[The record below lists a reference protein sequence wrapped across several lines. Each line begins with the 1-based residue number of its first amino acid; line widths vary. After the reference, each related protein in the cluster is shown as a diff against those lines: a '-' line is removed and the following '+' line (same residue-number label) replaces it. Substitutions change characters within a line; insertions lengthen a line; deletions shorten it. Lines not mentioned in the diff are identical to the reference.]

1 MSNYVSYCN
10 VIDDIRN
17 FRRAERK
24 VYDDDGKLLMDKFRV
39 FDTPGRKYFK
49 VFFYFQ
55 NQDQDIPGNDTGLLA
70 PTWEVEDIN
79 DFNYYQ
85 YNSAWSYLK
94 MNNED
99 ERAEQLKSFVEL
111 LSDISSKSPWYFQE
125 VSGLDTALERK
136 VMDRDFKFDEARQK
150 ISIKCL
156 KDAVDD
162 RIGTL
167 LDLYRT
173 VTWSWMMKRE
183 VLPANLRKFDMG
195 IMIFNEPYIFRGI
208 TPKSMKKDDLGQV
221 IEENEFSAPWRSDW
235 NNENGNPRDDDEWF
249 KNGNPINLAL
259 KSSRE
264 DLMSIVDN
272 PDSNVLT
279 DGQIIL
285 QALNV
290 AKNHT
295 FADSIF
301 IKEIAKKIMGWIKK
315 DEEEPTEFHDKWNSY
330 DLIDSTNYK
339 YIEFHNCEFDYNSAK
354 SAYSTIS
361 NAEGLEP
368 EYTID
373 ILFDDCYED
382 RYDMNLCRKI
392 GDIVMWDI
400 ANNIDEY
407 DYSEDVTG
415 SFTKNNV
422 SEDAEY
428 WAIRSY
434 PKWDKPETNKWDKM
448 KEAAKEAAKEA
459 GKNALKQLASTG
471 ADWVISQVAGLAL
484 GNINGFSLTR
494 AVDQVGQALQGN
506 VLSTIDSVKG
516 YIKKDDPDRNLK
528 MGNEFN
534 VLEPKGDIYPDA
546 TKNNNPSTLGDIY
559 PDAIKNVNPESI
571 GDIYPDADIPSKP
584 TSLGNIATRRFY
596 INKKDATVTLKNNL

>member
-1 MSNYVSYCN
+1 MSNYISYCN

-24 VYDDDGKLLMDKFRV
+24 VYDDNGKLLIDKFRV

-70 PTWEVEDIN
+70 PTWEVEDVN
-79 DFNYYQ
+79 SFNYYQ

-136 VMDRDFKFDEARQK
+136 VMDRDFKFEETRQK

-173 VTWSWMMKRE
+173 ITWSWMMKRE

-208 TPKSMKKDDLGQV
+208 TPKSMKKDDLGQTL
-221 IEENEFSAPWRSDW
+221 EENEFSVPWKSDW
-235 NNENGNPRDDDEWF
+235 NNE
-249 KNGNPINLAL
+249 NGNPINLAL

-264 DLMSIVDN
+264 DLMGIIDN

-285 QALNV
+285 QSLNV

-301 IKEIAKKIMGWIKK
+301 IKEIAKKIIGWIKK
-315 DEEEPTEFHDKWNSY
+315 DKEEPIEFHDKWNSY

-373 ILFDDCYED
+373 IYFDDCYED

-400 ANNIDEY
+400 ANNIDDY
-407 DYSEDVTG
+407 YYSEDVTG
-415 SFTKNNV
+415 SFTKNNM
-422 SEDAEY
+422 SEDSEY
-428 WAIRSY
+428 WSMRSY
-434 PKWDKPETNKWDKM
+434 PKWENPETNKWNKM
-448 KEAAKEAAKEA
+448 KEAAKKAAIDA
-459 GKNALKQLASTG
+459 AKNALKQLASTG
-471 ADWVISQVAGLAL
+471 ADWVIGQVAGLAL

-494 AVDQVGQALQGN
+494 AWNQAGQALQGN
-506 VLSTIDSVKG
+506 VFSTIDSVND
-516 YIKKDDPDRNLK
+516 YIKKDDSDRNLK
-528 MGNEFN
+528 MGHDSN
-534 VLEPKGDIYPDA
+534 VLEPRGDIYPDA
-546 TKNNNPSTLGDIY
+546 TKNTSPNSLGDIY
-559 PDAIKNVNPESI
+559 PDANIS
-571 GDIYPDADIPSKP
+571 SSSS
-584 TSLGNIATRRFY
+584 SLGNIASRRFY
-596 INKKDATVTLKNNL
+596 INKKDESVTLKNNL

>member
-10 VIDDIRN
+10 IIDDIRN

-24 VYDDDGKLLMDKFRV
+24 VYDDNGKLLIDKFRV

-70 PTWEVEDIN
+70 PTWEVEDVN
-79 DFNYYQ
+79 SFNYYQ

-94 MNNED
+94 MNNEN

-136 VMDRDFKFDEARQK
+136 VMDRDFKFEETRQK

-173 VTWSWMMKRE
+173 ITWSWMMKRE

-208 TPKSMKKDDLGQV
+208 TPRSMKKDDLGQT
-221 IEENEFSAPWRSDW
+221 IEENEFSVPWKSDW
-235 NNENGNPRDDDEWF
+235 NNE
-249 KNGNPINLAL
+249 NGNPINLAL

-264 DLMSIVDN
+264 DLMGIIDN
-272 PDSNVLT
+272 PNSNVLT

-301 IKEIAKKIMGWIKK
+301 IKEIAKKIIGWIKK
-315 DEEEPTEFHDKWNSY
+315 DKEEPIEFHDKWNSY
-330 DLIDSTNYK
+330 DIIDSTNYK

-373 ILFDDCYED
+373 IYFDDCYED

-400 ANNIDEY
+400 ANNIDDY
-407 DYSEDVTG
+407 YYSEDVTG
-415 SFTKNNV
+415 SFTKNNMN
-422 SEDAEY
+422 EDSEY
-428 WAIRSY
+428 WSMKSY
-434 PKWDKPETNKWDKM
+434 PKWENPETNKWDKM
-448 KEAAKEAAKEA
+448 KEAAKKAAIDA
-459 GKNALKQLASTG
+459 AKNALKQLASTG

-494 AVDQVGQALQGN
+494 AWNQAGQALQGN
-506 VLSTIDSVKG
+506 VFSTIDSVND
-516 YIKKDDPDRNLK
+516 YIKKGDPDRNLK
-528 MGNEFN
+528 MGHDSN
-534 VLEPKGDIYPDA
+534 VLEPRGDIYPDA
-546 TKNNNPSTLGDIY
+546 TKNINSSSLGDIY
-559 PDAIKNVNPESI
+559 PDVNIS
-571 GDIYPDADIPSKP
+571 STP

-596 INKKDATVTLKNNL
+596 INKKDESVTLKNNL

>member
-10 VIDDIRN
+10 IIDDIIN

-24 VYDDDGKLLMDKFRV
+24 VYDDNGKLLIDKFRI

-70 PTWEVEDIN
+70 PTWEVEGVN
-79 DFNYYQ
+79 SLNYYQ

-136 VMDRDFKFDEARQK
+136 VMDRDFKFEETRQK

-173 VTWSWMMKRE
+173 ITWSWMMKRE

-208 TPKSMKKDDLGQV
+208 TPKSMKKDDLGQT
-221 IEENEFSAPWRSDW
+221 IEENEFSVPWKSDW
-235 NNENGNPRDDDEWF
+235 KNE
-249 KNGNPINLAL
+249 NGNPINLAL

-264 DLMSIVDN
+264 DLMGIIDN

-301 IKEIAKKIMGWIKK
+301 IKEIAKKIIGWIKK
-315 DEEEPTEFHDKWNSY
+315 DKEEPIEFHDKWNSY

-373 ILFDDCYED
+373 IYFDDCYED

-400 ANNIDEY
+400 ANNIDDY
-407 DYSEDVTG
+407 HYSEDITG
-415 SFTKNNV
+415 SFTKNNM
-422 SEDAEY
+422 SEDSEY
-428 WAIRSY
+428 WEMRSY
-434 PKWDKPETNKWDKM
+434 PKWEKPGTNKWDKI
-448 KEAAKEAAKEA
+448 KEAAKEAAIEA
-459 GKNALKQLASTG
+459 VKNALKLLASTG
-471 ADWVISQVAGLAL
+471 ADWVIGQVAGLVL

-494 AVDQVGQALQGN
+494 AWDQAGQALQGN
-506 VLSTIDSVKG
+506 VFSTIDSVND

-528 MGNEFN
+528 MGHDSN
-534 VLEPKGDIYPDA
+534 VLEPRGDIYPDA
-546 TKNNNPSTLGDIY
+546 TTNTNPSSLGDIY
-559 PDAIKNVNPESI
+559 PDANT
-571 GDIYPDADIPSKP
+571 PSTR

-596 INKKDATVTLKNNL
+596 INKKDESVTLKNNL

>member
-1 MSNYVSYCN
+1 MSNYVSYYN
-10 VIDDIRN
+10 IVEDIRN

-55 NQDQDIPGNDTGLLA
+55 NQDQDVPGNDTGLLA
-70 PTWEVEDIN
+70 PTWEVEGVN
-79 DFNYYQ
+79 ELNYYQ

-94 MNNED
+94 MNNEE

-111 LSDISSKSPWYFQE
+111 LSDINSKSPWYFQE

-136 VMDRDFKFDEARQK
+136 VMDRDFKFEEARQK

-208 TPKSMKKDDLGQV
+208 TPNSMKKDDLGQI
-221 IEENEFSAPWRSDW
+221 IEGNEFSTPWRKDW
-235 NNENGNPRDDDEWF
+235 KNE
-249 KNGNPINLAL
+249 NGNPINLAL

-264 DLMSIVDN
+264 DLMGIVDN

-373 ILFDDCYED
+373 IYFDDCYED
-382 RYDMNLCRKI
+382 RYDMNLYRKI

-415 SFTKNNV
+415 SFTKNNK

-434 PKWDKPETNKWDKM
+434 PKWDKPETNKWNNV
-448 KEAAKEAAKEA
+448 KEAASLAAKEA

-471 ADWVISQVAGLAL
+471 TDWVTGQLAGLAL

-546 TKNNNPSTLGDIY
+546 N
-559 PDAIKNVNPESI
+559 
-571 GDIYPDADIPSKP
+571 IPSKP

>member
-94 MNNED
+94 MNNEN

-136 VMDRDFKFDEARQK
+136 VMDRDFKFEEARQK

-208 TPKSMKKDDLGQV
+208 TPNSMKKDDLGQI
-221 IEENEFSAPWRSDW
+221 IEGNEFSVPWRSNW
-235 NNENGNPRDDDEWF
+235 NNE
-249 KNGNPINLAL
+249 NGNPINLAL

-264 DLMSIVDN
+264 DLMGMVDN

-415 SFTKNNV
+415 SFTKNNM
-422 SEDAEY
+422 SEDSEY

-434 PKWDKPETNKWDKM
+434 PKWEKHETNKWDKM

-516 YIKKDDPDRNLK
+516 YIKKDDPDRNLN
-528 MGNEFN
+528 MGHAFN

-546 TKNNNPSTLGDIY
+546 
-559 PDAIKNVNPESI
+559 EM
-571 GDIYPDADIPSKP
+571 PSKP